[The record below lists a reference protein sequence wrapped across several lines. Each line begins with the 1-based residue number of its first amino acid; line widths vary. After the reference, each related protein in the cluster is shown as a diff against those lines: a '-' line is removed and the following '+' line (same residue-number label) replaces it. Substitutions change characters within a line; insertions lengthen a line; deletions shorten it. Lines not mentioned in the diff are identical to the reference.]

1 MIFFHDLLSWA
12 FWRSFFVSLRGYFSR
27 PRRFGAFI
35 EWARLVQ
42 PGTAEIM
49 FGAYARMPTD
59 RAIKAAITTRQA
71 AARAGF
77 TTDSAGDHREWLR
90 AQNVLHAAI
99 DAGLIPAST
108 LDGLLSGR

>member
-1 MIFFHDLLSWA
+1 MIFFYDLFSWS
-12 FWRSFFVSLRGYFSR
+12 FWYSFFVSLRGYFSR

-35 EWARLVQ
+35 VWARLIQ

-49 FGAYARMPTD
+49 FGTYAGMRTD
-59 RAIKAAITTRQA
+59 RAIAAAITTRQA

-77 TTDSAGDHREWLR
+77 STTSAADHREWLR